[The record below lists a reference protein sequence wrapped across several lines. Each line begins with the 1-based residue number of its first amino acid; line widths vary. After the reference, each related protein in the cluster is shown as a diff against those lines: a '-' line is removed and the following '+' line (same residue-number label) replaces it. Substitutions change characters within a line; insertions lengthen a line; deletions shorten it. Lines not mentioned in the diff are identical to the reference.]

1 MRRYVCTETIT
12 IGTYETLHLPQRK
25 KQIKFQNQQKIDK
38 CDTKS
43 CCKAKVNWMM
53 KEKCTMN
60 SENKKKS
67 YVPYNY
73 KHVDPLREEWGLAA
87 DGGY

>member
-43 CCKAKVNWMM
+43 CCKAKVN
-53 KEKCTMN
+53 
-60 SENKKKS
+60 
-67 YVPYNY
+67 
-73 KHVDPLREEWGLAA
+73 
-87 DGGY
+87 